1 MDNYLFEVIEAP
13 LPRRK
18 IENDLL
24 ARHRKLKQKI
34 EALRVLRAKEDLKN
48 NTSIPTINQ
57 KSRKIAKNISIL
69 SDSTRLSRTQSIL
82 TKSRFFPKQF
92 TLSLESLTHSSN
104 SFTFRSKPSIKY
116 QFSSSTQ
123 RSPDPIT
130 FPSLD
135 CLVPGFNSGIVKE
148 EANQFLGNSIQ
159 TNPFNQP
166 LQSSSGTSTQ
176 FYQEPSQVLPPDI
189 LKRNELLKSL
199 RKETTTRG
207 FKTEPDEPITSSP
220 FALSKPDIHHRSK
233 VWLQKKDEKLKVQR
247 QQKDST
253 ALVGCTFK
261 PELIS
266 PRVIHTNSTLRT
278 SPSEVSYIELYSKKL
293 KSRSKCRAERN
304 ISQETKP
311 YTAAHSTRISCNATT
326 QVSPRYTSI
335 SPVPLNISELSGF
348 KVISRLLNNK
358 V

>member
-48 NTSIPTINQ
+48 YTSIPTINQ
-57 KSRKIAKNISIL
+57 KSRKIAKNVSIL
-69 SDSTRLSRTQSIL
+69 SNSSRQSRTQSIL
-82 TKSRFFPKQF
+82 AKSCFFPKEF
-92 TLSLESLTHSSN
+92 TLSLESLTQSSN
-104 SFTFRSKPSIKY
+104 SLTLRSKPPTKH

-130 FPSLD
+130 FPSLE
-135 CLVPGFNSGIVKE
+135 CLAPGFNSRLLTE
-148 EANQFLGNSIQ
+148 DSSQFSGNSIQ
-159 TNPFNQP
+159 RDPIHKP
-166 LQSSSGTSTQ
+166 LQYSSGKSTQ
-176 FYQEPSQVLPPDI
+176 PYQELPPDI
-189 LKRNELLKSL
+189 VKRNELLKSL
-199 RKETTTRG
+199 RNETITRG
-207 FKTEPDEPITSSP
+207 FRSEPDEPSSLDA
-220 FALSKPDIHHRSK
+220 FATTKPDIHLRSQA
-233 VWLQKKDEKLKVQR
+233 WLQKKHEKLKIKRQR
-247 QQKDST
+247 KDSS
-253 ALVGCTFK
+253 ALLGCTFK
-261 PELIS
+261 PELPS
-266 PRVIHTNSTLRT
+266 PRAVHSNSTLRT

-304 ISQETKP
+304 VSQETKQ

-335 SPVPLNISELSGF
+335 SPVPLSISELSGF
-348 KVISRLLNNK
+348 RVISSLLNNK